1 MSERTSAGKKPARKK
16 LNRRQKVMRRRIA
29 LVCVVGLSIIALIAG
44 GVFSLFRVRGFRV
57 TGEIPY
63 TKEEVITASDI
74 KMNQSIFTVDEIH
87 SKDCIEA
94 TLPYTDNV
102 KVSKKMPSTVM
113 INAETAK
120 AVYAVEISRGVFAIT
135 NGELKILETIGTIPE
150 GAIVIQGRAYFPTYE
165 IGKGLSF
172 NEGVG
177 EDPTKNVLVEIST
190 ALNENELDKIDI
202 VDISSLERIY
212 LIYDGRIVID
222 IGSSETIS
230 KKLSLAKK
238 TIDEE
243 NKLSPSQYGELD
255 VTMSGKAIF
264 APKDYKDI
272 PELVRYFEDVQEF
285 EKNQQEGKEN
295 SENEPV
301 TATS

>member
-16 LNRRQKVMRRRIA
+16 LNRRQKVRRRRIA
-29 LVCVVGLSIIALIAG
+29 LVCMVGLSIISLITVG
-44 GVFSLFRVRGFRV
+44 ILSLFRVRGFKV

-74 KMNQSIFTVDEIH
+74 KMNQSIFTVDEVH

-113 INAETAK
+113 INADTAR
-120 AVYAVEISRGVFAIT
+120 AIFAVEMSRGVFAVT
-135 NGELKILETIGTIPE
+135 NGELKILETSGTIPE
-150 GAIVIQGRAYFPTYE
+150 GSIVIQGRPYFPTYE
-165 IGKGLSF
+165 IGKELSF

-177 EDPTKNVLVEIST
+177 EDPTKNVLIEISN
-190 ALNENELDKIDI
+190 ALSENELDKIDI
-202 VDISSLERIY
+202 VDITGLDRIY
-212 LIYDGRIVID
+212 LIYDGRIVIN

-272 PELVRYFEDVQEF
+272 PELVQYFEDVQEF
-285 EKNQQEGKEN
+285 EKNRQEN
-295 SENEPV
+295 SESAENEPV
-301 TATS
+301 TALG